1 MPTQC
6 AAISFGVGTAG
17 ADATGFGN
25 VTGVSYFTVG
35 PFRPANKA
43 FLECLLLQ
51 GRTGSYSSFD
61 GGRSAIRLM
70 SLACKSQ
77 WEAWQKQCVADRGT
91 DSGPNGCTVRAAR
104 LLAQTALKL
113 LGK

>member
-1 MPTQC
+1 V
-6 AAISFGVGTAG
+6 ASKSV
-17 ADATGFGN
+17 
-25 VTGVSYFTVG
+25 VSRA
-35 PFRPANKA
+35 FRILRSVRFAPANKA
-43 FLECLLLQ
+43 FLECLLFQ